1 VNKKYC
7 IKGLAW
13 SAIPIR
19 NTKKLNFCEQNYKK
33 LTSSKHFGGLGTLA
47 GDVVVDGEIPS
58 TKP

>member
-7 IKGLAW
+7 TKGHAW

-19 NTKKLNFCEQNYKK
+19 NTKNKTYKK

-47 GDVVVDGEIPS
+47 GDVV
-58 TKP
+58 